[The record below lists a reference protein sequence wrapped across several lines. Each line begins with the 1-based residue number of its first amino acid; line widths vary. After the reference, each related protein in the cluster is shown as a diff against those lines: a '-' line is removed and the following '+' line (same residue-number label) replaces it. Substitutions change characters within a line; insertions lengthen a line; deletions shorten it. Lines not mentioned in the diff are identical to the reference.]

1 MITRVTRT
9 HGWLLVAAAAV
20 ALSGCASSAGTQAAT
35 SSPSATSSQSATNS
49 TTNGVPSPTQST
61 APLTDSPHSEPAS
74 SNATRGTCQT
84 SELDLRTGQVTE
96 GAGTFSVP
104 LIFTNTGPHDCTIT
118 GYPGVSYLAS
128 PDGPQIGPA
137 ATRYG
142 DSHGTVRLAP
152 SGSATARVLTV
163 NVGMISEQPC
173 GPTPVAGLRIYPPD
187 NDDSVFL
194 PFTQFKTCSR
204 TNALRVE
211 AVEPGIHH

>member
-1 MITRVTRT
+1 MNAHATRT

-35 SSPSATSSQSATNS
+35 SSPLATSSQSAASS
-49 TTNGVPSPTQST
+49 TTDGVPSPSQST

-74 SNATRGTCQT
+74 SNATRGMCQT
-84 SELDLRTGQVTE
+84 SELDVRTGQVTG

-104 LIFTNTGPHDCTIT
+104 LILTNTGEHDCTIT

-128 PDGPQIGPA
+128 ADGPQIGPA

-142 DSHGTVRLAP
+142 DSHGTVRLSAG
-152 SGSATARVLTV
+152 GSATALVLTV
-163 NVGMISEQPC
+163 NVGMISEQQC

-204 TNALRVE
+204 SNALRVE
-211 AVEPGIHH
+211 AVEPGIRH